1 MGISAP
7 EAVLRNLLS
16 GSGIRYSGAETFGGL
31 TVIPLLLEAPPAE
44 RGYLLLGEAV
54 AAGSIV
60 IDEVGG
66 GVVSRLLVHNLGG
79 QPVLLIDGEQ
89 LVGAKQ
95 NRILNT
101 TILVGARSKLEIP
114 VACVEQGRWG
124 RSLGAMAPAETLFP
138 EARRAKAEA
147 VTRSVRLSGAYEAD
161 QSLVWEQVA
170 DRLRAVGV
178 QSPTS
183 AILDAY
189 RQRDT
194 DLEAYARAF
203 PWREGQAGVICGI
216 SGAVGCADLFD
227 HPETLRRLYPR
238 LIRSYALEALG
249 IEKGEMDSTA
259 GQRFLE
265 AASRATMTVH
275 PAVGLGE
282 EARLTGE
289 GVTGSALVADGRVVH
304 LALFPA
310 LEARKGNPTAPPS
323 RRRRRF
329 H

>member
-1 MGISAP
+1 MGISGP
-7 EAVLRNLLS
+7 DAVLRNLLS

-31 TVIPLLLEAPPAE
+31 TVIPLLLKHPPAE
-44 RGYLLLGEAV
+44 REYLLLEEAV
-54 AAGSIV
+54 AAGTIV
-60 IDEVGG
+60 VDEVGG
-66 GVVSRLLVHNLGG
+66 GVVARLLVHNLGER
-79 QPVLLIDGEQ
+79 PVLLIDGEQ
-89 LVGAKQ
+89 LIGAKQ

-101 TILVGARSKLEIP
+101 TILVAARSKLEIP

-124 RSLGAMAPAETLFP
+124 RSLGAMSPAETLFP

-147 VTRSVRLSGAYEAD
+147 VTRSVRLSGVYEAD

-170 DRLRAVGV
+170 HRLRTIGV

-203 PWREGQAGVICGI
+203 TWRDGQAGVICGI
-216 SGAVGCADLFD
+216 GGAVACADLFD

-238 LIRSYALEALG
+238 LIRSYALDALG
-249 IEKGEMDSTA
+249 IERGEVDSTA

-282 EARLTGE
+282 EVRLTGE
-289 GVTGSALVADGRVVH
+289 GVTGSALVAEGSVVH

-310 LEARKGNPTAPPS
+310 VRGPAAEPTAPPS
-323 RRRRRF
+323 RRRRFR
-329 H
+329 

>member
-1 MGISAP
+1 MGISQTTQAI
-7 EAVLRNLLS
+7 LRDLL
-16 GSGIRYSGAETFGGL
+16 GSRIRYSEAQTFGGL
-31 TVIPLLLEAPPAE
+31 RVIPLFLKDAPAE
-44 RGYLLLGEAV
+44 RGYLLLEEAV
-54 AAGSIV
+54 AAGTV
-60 IDEVGG
+60 VVDEVGG
-66 GVVSRLLVHNLGG
+66 GTVSRLLVHNLGE

-89 LVGAKQ
+89 LVGARQ

-101 TILVGARSKLEIP
+101 TILVPARTKLEIP

-147 VTRSVRLSGAYEAD
+147 VTRSVRLSGTYEAD
-161 QSLVWEQVA
+161 QLLVWEKVSH
-170 DRLRAVGV
+170 RLRSVGV

-189 RQRDT
+189 RQRDA
-194 DLEAYARAF
+194 DLESYARAF
-203 PWREGQAGVICGI
+203 SWRDGQAGVICGI
-216 SGAVGCADLFD
+216 GGAVACADLFD

-238 LIRSYALEALG
+238 LIRSYALDALG
-249 IEKGEMDSTA
+249 IEKGEMHSTA
-259 GQRFLE
+259 GQHFLQ
-265 AASRATMTVH
+265 AAGRATMTAH

-282 EARLTGE
+282 EIRLTGE
-289 GVTGSALVADGRVVH
+289 GITGSALVAEGRVLH

-310 LEARKGNPTAPPS
+310 ADVPEAGPPAPPS
-323 RRRRRF
+323 RRRRF

>member
-1 MGISAP
+1 MGISGP
-7 EAVLRNLLS
+7 EALVRNLLS
-16 GSGIRYSGAETFGGL
+16 GSGIRYSGAETFGGMTL
-31 TVIPLLLEAPPAE
+31 IPLFLEDRPGE
-44 RGYLLLGEAV
+44 RAYLLFEEAR
-54 AAGSIV
+54 AAGTVV

-66 GVVSRLLVHNLGG
+66 GVVARLLVHNLGER
-79 QPVLLIDGEQ
+79 PVLLIDGEQ

-124 RSLGAMAPAETLFP
+124 RSLGAMAPAEHLFP

-147 VTRSVRLSGAYEAD
+147 VTRSVRLSGVYEAD
-161 QSLVWEQVA
+161 QSLVWEKVA
-170 DRLRAVGV
+170 HRLRTVGV

-183 AILDAY
+183 AIVDAY
-189 RQRDT
+189 RRRGA
-194 DLEAYARAF
+194 DLEAYAGAF
-203 PWREGQAGVICGI
+203 AWRDGQAGVICGMG
-216 SGAVGCADLFD
+216 GAVACTDLFD

-238 LIRSYALEALG
+238 LVRSYALDALG
-249 IEKGEMDSTA
+249 IEKGEMDSTT

-265 AASRATMTVH
+265 AASRAMMTVH

-282 EARLTGE
+282 EVRLTGE
-289 GVTGSALVADGRVVH
+289 GVTGSALVAEGRVMH

-310 LEARKGNPTAPPS
+310 APGPASEPNAPPS
-323 RRRRRF
+323 RRRRS